1 LTKPLASLSLDLD
14 NEWAYLKTRG
24 DAAWKSYPSYLDVFV
39 PTLLETL
46 RRHDLTITVFVV
58 GKDAGLEKN
67 AAALRAIAGA
77 GHEIANHS
85 FHHEPWLDQYSR
97 RQVADEISEAE
108 HRIEEATG
116 QRPRGF
122 RGPGFSLSN
131 DVLETLIER
140 GYLYD
145 ATTLPTF
152 IGPFARAYYFAGKML
167 SARQRAQRRGL
178 FGNLSDCF
186 LPMRAYRRQLNGGAI
201 VEIPVTTM
209 PLLKTPIHVS
219 YLQYIA
225 QFSEQAA
232 FAYFDLALELCR
244 WRKIAPSLL
253 LHPLDFLSCEQTPRL
268 AFFPAMR
275 RPQASKL
282 KLVDRI
288 LEKYRRHFDVVTMSR
303 HARTILN

>member
-1 LTKPLASLSLDLD
+1 MSKTLASLSLDLD

-24 DAAWKSYPSYLDVFV
+24 DPAWKNYPSYLDVFV

-46 RRHDLTITVFVV
+46 RRHALTITVFVV

-67 AAALRAIAGA
+67 VSALRAISGA

-85 FHHEPWLDQYSR
+85 FHHEPWIDLYSR
-97 RQVADEISEAE
+97 RQVAHEIAEAE
-108 HRIEEATG
+108 DRIEKATG

-122 RGPGFSLSN
+122 RGPGFSLSRN
-131 DVLETLIER
+131 VLETLIER

-152 IGPFARAYYFAGKML
+152 IGPLARAFYFAGNSL
-167 SARQRAQRRGL
+167 SAQQRELRKGL
-178 FGNLSDCF
+178 FGNLSDCL
-186 LPMRAYRRQLNGGAI
+186 LPMRAYERRLNGGAI

-209 PLLKTPIHVS
+209 PFFKTPIHVS

-225 QFSEQAA
+225 QFSERMAL
-232 FAYFDLALELCR
+232 AYFDLALRLCR
-244 WRKIAPSLL
+244 LRGIAPSLL
-253 LHPLDFLSCEQTPRL
+253 LHPLDFLSSEESPRL

-275 RPQASKL
+275 RSRVSKL

-288 LEKYRRHFDVVTMSR
+288 LEEYRRHFDVVTMSR
-303 HARTILN
+303 HARAILN